1 MATIRVGGKS
11 RTDSDG
17 KAVQA
22 WDHDP
27 PAKEKLTPFGFLVL
41 TTGALTLI
49 FGLQETSDSWV
60 DAMQLWWS
68 LARDRFAHV
77 KRLVIYLDNG
87 PNNSGRRTQFLKRM
101 VQFADWSGLEVRLVY
116 YPPYHSK
123 YNPVERCWSAL
134 ERKFSGV
141 LLNCVRFVLECAQR
155 MTWNGKHPEI
165 QELPGEYPLG
175 VKLSRK
181 EMRPWEARLERS
193 PTLPKYDITIKPQK
207 PRSAVM

>member
-1 MATIRVGGKS
+1 MGGKS

-17 KAVQA
+17 KVVQA

-41 TTGALTLI
+41 TTGTLMLI

-60 DAMQLWWS
+60 DAMQLWWKH
-68 LARDRFAHV
+68 ARDRFTHI
-77 KRLVIYLDNG
+77 KRLVVYLDNG

-123 YNPVERCWSAL
+123 YNPIERCWSAL
-134 ERKFSGV
+134 EGKWSGV

-207 PRSAVM
+207 PRAAVM

>member
-1 MATIRVGGKS
+1 MGEKS
-11 RTDSDG
+11 RTGSDG

-27 PAKEKLTPFGFLVL
+27 PAKEKLAPFGFLVL
-41 TTGALTLI
+41 TTGALMLI

-60 DAMQLWWS
+60 DAMQLWWNHV
-68 LARDRFAHV
+68 RDRFAHI

-134 ERKFSGV
+134 ERKWSGV

-181 EMRPWEARLERS
+181 EMKPWEARLERS